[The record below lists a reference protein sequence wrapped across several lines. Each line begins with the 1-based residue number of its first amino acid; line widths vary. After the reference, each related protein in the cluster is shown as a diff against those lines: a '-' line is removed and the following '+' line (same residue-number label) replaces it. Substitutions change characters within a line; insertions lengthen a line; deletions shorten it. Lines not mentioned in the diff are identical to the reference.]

1 MSKKNIWYTRC
12 PVPTAFSIALRN
24 GWFDE
29 EFAAD
34 GIEVSSLLKSTNPA
48 VRESHF
54 DHTLAD
60 SFRHGGNTPPIW
72 SRAKGNDVRLIG
84 LSWTDQPQF
93 LLSHPNSGI
102 KSAAD
107 LKGKRLALPRRPKDS
122 IDFTR
127 ANYLQFY
134 ATALASAGLS
144 LKDVELVD
152 VLVDRAFLDESGAPS
167 KDGSLWN
174 AVQLRA
180 SQREE
185 VAAFWQGKVDVV
197 AGSGPRG
204 LENKALLGA
213 HVVHDISQQPERL
226 AKTSNSFP
234 YTFTVSGRFLS
245 ERPDLVARLLAR
257 VLEAADWAK
266 SHHDQAVRVTAQ
278 ELGVAEEFV
287 VAAYGDNLSQQLEVN
302 LSDANVE
309 AIRLRK
315 AFLLEHGFLPNDF
328 DLDAWIDPSPLRE
341 AQRLLKERALQK
353 KQKPQS
359 GKDAQPAALT

>member
-1 MSKKNIWYTRC
+1 MSTKKNIWYTRC

-34 GIEVSSLLKSTNPA
+34 GIEVASLLKSTDRA

-60 SFRHGGNTPPIW
+60 SFRHGGNTPPLW

-93 LLSHPNSGI
+93 LLTRPESGI
-102 KSAAD
+102 RSAAD
-107 LKGKRLALPRRPKDS
+107 LKGKRLALPLRPKDS

-127 ANYLQFY
+127 ANYLHFY
-134 ATALASAGLS
+134 DTALKSVGLT

-152 VLVDRAFLDESGAPS
+152 IVVNRNFLDESGAPS

-185 VAAFWQGKVDVV
+185 VAAYWQGSVDVI
-197 AGSGPRG
+197 AGAGPRG
-204 LENKALLGA
+204 LENVALLGG
-213 HVVHDISQQPERL
+213 HIVHDISQQPERI

-234 YTFTVSGRFLS
+234 YTFTVSGRFLK

-257 VLEAADWAK
+257 VLEAAEWAK
-266 SHHDQAVRVTAQ
+266 THPDTAVRVVAQ

-287 VAAYGDNLSQQLEVN
+287 VAAFGDKLAQQLEVN
-302 LSDANVE
+302 LSDENVE

-315 AFLLEHGFLPNDF
+315 AFLVEHKFLPNDF
-328 DLDAWIDPSPLRE
+328 DLDAFIDASPLRE
-341 AQRLLKERALQK
+341 AQRIVKERAQK
-353 KQKPQS
+353 KQKQGNQS
-359 GKDAQPAALT
+359 AQAAALT

>member
-1 MSKKNIWYTRC
+1 MSKKALWYTRC
-12 PVPTAFSIALRN
+12 PVPTAFSVALRN
-24 GWFDE
+24 GWLDE
-29 EFAAD
+29 EFEAD
-34 GIEVSSLLKSTNPA
+34 GIEVSSLLKSTDRS

-84 LSWTDQPQF
+84 LSWTEQPQF
-93 LLSHPNSGI
+93 LLTRPETGI
-102 KSAAD
+102 KTAAD
-107 LKGKRLALPRRPKDS
+107 LKGKRLALPRRPRDS

-134 ATALASAGLS
+134 ETALASVGLG
-144 LKDVELVD
+144 LKDVQLVD
-152 VLVDRAFLDESGAPS
+152 ITVDRAFLDESGAPT

-185 VAAFWQGKVDVV
+185 IAAYWRGEVDVI
-197 AGSGPRG
+197 ASAGPRG

-213 HVVHDISQQPERL
+213 HIVHDISQQKERI
-226 AKTSNSFP
+226 AKISNSAP
-234 YTFTVSGRFLS
+234 YTFTVSGRLLK
-245 ERPDLVARLLAR
+245 ERPELVARLLAR
-257 VLEAADWAK
+257 VLEAAEWAK
-266 SHHDQAVRVTAQ
+266 THHDEAVRVVAQ

-287 VAAYGDNLSQQLEVN
+287 VEAFGDKLSQQLEVD
-302 LSDANVE
+302 LSADNVA

-315 AFLLEHGFLPNDF
+315 DFLLRHGFLPADF
-328 DLDAWIDPSPLRE
+328 DLDQWIDPTPLVE
-341 AQRLLKERALQK
+341 AQKIVRERAQQR
-353 KQKPQS
+353 KQNGRRQE
-359 GKDAQPAALT
+359 PALAPAE

>member
-1 MSKKNIWYTRC
+1 MSTKKNIWYTRC

-29 EFAAD
+29 EFAPD
-34 GIEVSSLLKSTNPA
+34 GIEVNSLLKSTEPA

-54 DHTLAD
+54 DHTQAD
-60 SFRHGGNTPPIW
+60 SFRHGGNTPPLW
-72 SRAKGNDVRLIG
+72 SRAKGRDVRLIG

-93 LLSHPNSGI
+93 LLSRPDSGI
-102 KSAAD
+102 RTAAD

-134 ATALASAGLS
+134 VTALASAGLT

-152 VLVDRAFLDESGAPS
+152 VLVDRAFLDESGAAS

-174 AVQLRA
+174 AAQLRA

-185 VAAFWQGKVDVV
+185 VAAYWQGKVDVL

-204 LENKALLGA
+204 LENVALLGA
-213 HVVHDISQQPERL
+213 HIVHDISQQPERI

-234 YTFTVSGRFLS
+234 YTFTVSGRFLD
-245 ERPDLVARLLAR
+245 ERPDLVARFLAR
-257 VLEAADWAK
+257 VLEAAEWAK
-266 SHHDQAVRVTAQ
+266 THHDTAVRVVAQ

-287 VAAYGDNLSQQLEVN
+287 VAAYGDKLSQQLEVN

-309 AIRLRK
+309 ALRLRK
-315 AFLLEHGFLPNDF
+315 AFLVEHRFLPNDF
-328 DLDAWIDPSPLRE
+328 DLDAFIDPAPLRE
-341 AQRLLKERALQK
+341 AQRIVKERAQK
-353 KQKPQS
+353 KQKQS
-359 GKDAQPAALT
+359 VNQSANAAAAP

>member
-1 MSKKNIWYTRC
+1 MSKKTIWYTRC

-34 GIEVSSLLKSTNPA
+34 GIEVNSLLKSTDPA

-60 SFRHGGNTPPIW
+60 SLRHGGNTPPIW

-84 LSWTDQPQF
+84 LSWTPQPQF
-93 LLSHPNSGI
+93 LLSKPESGI
-102 KSAAD
+102 ERAAD
-107 LKGKRLALPRRPKDS
+107 LEGKRLALPVRPNES

-134 ATALASAGLS
+134 ETALASAGLS

-152 VLVDRAFLDESGAPS
+152 VEVERTFLAESGSPS

-174 AVQLRA
+174 AAQLRA

-185 VAAFWQGKVDVV
+185 IAAYWQGKVDVI
-197 AGSGPRG
+197 ASAGPRG
-204 LENKALLGA
+204 LENRALLGA
-213 HVVHDISQQPERL
+213 HVVHDISQQPDHF
-226 AKTSNSFP
+226 AKVSNSAP
-234 YTFTVSGRFLS
+234 YTFTVSGRFLK

-257 VLEAADWAK
+257 VLEAAEWAK
-266 SHHDQAVRVTAQ
+266 THPDQAVRVTAQ

-287 VAAYGDNLSQQLEVN
+287 VEAFGDNLAKQLEVN
-302 LSDANVE
+302 LSDQNVE
-309 AIRLRK
+309 ALRLRK
-315 AFLLEHGFLPNDF
+315 AFLVKHGFLPKDF
-328 DLDAWIDPSPLRE
+328 DLEAWIDRSPLLE
-341 AQRLLKERALQK
+341 AQKLVNERAARRS
-353 KQKPQS
+353 KQGNGRTLS
-359 GKDAQPAALT
+359 AV

>member
-1 MSKKNIWYTRC
+1 MSNKTIWYTRC
-12 PVPTAFSIALRN
+12 PVPTAFSIALNN

-34 GIEVSSLLKSTNPA
+34 GIEVNSLLKSTDRA

-60 SFRHGGNTPPIW
+60 SLRHGGNNPPIW
-72 SRAKGNDVRLIG
+72 SRSKGNDVRLIG

-93 LLSHPNSGI
+93 LISKPDSGI
-102 KSAAD
+102 KTAGD
-107 LKGKRLALPRRPKDS
+107 LKGKRLALPPRPKDS

-127 ANYLQFY
+127 ANYLHFY
-134 ATALASAGLS
+134 ETALATVGLT

-185 VAAFWQGKVDVV
+185 VAAYWQGKVDVI
-197 AGSGPRG
+197 ASAGPRG
-204 LENKALLGA
+204 LENLALLGG
-213 HVVHDISQQPERL
+213 HVVHDISLQPERI

-234 YTFTVSGRFLS
+234 YTFTVSGRFLK

-257 VLEAADWAK
+257 ILEAAEWAK
-266 SHHDQAVRVTAQ
+266 THQDEVVRVTAR

-287 VAAYGDNLSQQLEVN
+287 VAAFGDNLAKQLDVN
-302 LSDANVE
+302 LSDENVA

-315 AFLLEHGFLPNDF
+315 EFLLKHGFLRSDF
-328 DLDAWIDPSPLRE
+328 DLDQWIDPEPLRE
-341 AQRLLKERALQK
+341 AQRIAKERAQK
-353 KQKPQS
+353 KNNK
-359 GKDAQPAALT
+359 QPAQAPTLRA

>member
-1 MSKKNIWYTRC
+1 MSKKTIWYTRC

-24 GWFDE
+24 GWLDE

-34 GIEVSSLLKSTNPA
+34 GIEVNSLLKSTDPA

-93 LLSHPNSGI
+93 LLSKPESGI
-102 KSAAD
+102 DSAAD
-107 LKGKRLALPRRPKDS
+107 LKDKRLALPRRPRDS

-134 ATALASAGLS
+134 ETALASAGLT
-144 LKDVELVD
+144 LNDVELVD

-185 VAAFWQGKVDVV
+185 IAAYWQDKVDVL
-197 AGSGPRG
+197 ASSGPRG
-204 LENKALLGA
+204 LENLALLGA
-213 HVVHDISQQPERL
+213 RVVHDISRQSERL

-234 YTFTVSGRFLS
+234 YTFTVSGRFLN

-257 VLEAADWAK
+257 VLEASEWAGPITTRQYGSLLRSSAWRK
-266 SHHDQAVRVTAQ
+266 SSSSRRSATTCPGSWRSISPRIT
-278 ELGVAEEFV
+278 
-287 VAAYGDNLSQQLEVN
+287 S
-302 LSDANVE
+302 
-309 AIRLRK
+309 
-315 AFLLEHGFLPNDF
+315 P
-328 DLDAWIDPSPLRE
+328 PS
-341 AQRLLKERALQK
+341 ACAKI
-353 KQKPQS
+353 S
-359 GKDAQPAALT
+359 C

>member
-1 MSKKNIWYTRC
+1 MSKKTIWYTRC

-24 GWFDE
+24 GWFDD

-34 GIEVSSLLKSTNPA
+34 GIEVNSLLKSTDPA

-84 LSWTDQPQF
+84 LSWTEQPQF
-93 LLSHPNSGI
+93 LLSKPESGI
-102 KSAAD
+102 KTARD
-107 LKGKRLALPRRPKDS
+107 LKGKRLALPRRPNES

-134 ATALASAGLS
+134 ETALASAGLS

-152 VLVDRAFLDESGAPS
+152 VVVERTFLADSGKPS

-174 AVQLRA
+174 ASQLRA

-185 VAAFWQGKVDVV
+185 VAAYWQGKVDVI
-197 AGSGPRG
+197 ASAGPRG
-204 LENKALLGA
+204 LENKSLLGA
-213 HVVHDISQQPERL
+213 HIVHDISAQPERL
-226 AKTSNSFP
+226 ARTSNSAP
-234 YTFTVSGRFLS
+234 YTFTVSGAFLK

-257 VLEAADWAK
+257 VLEAAEWAK
-266 SHHDQAVRVTAQ
+266 THQEQAVRVTAL
-278 ELGVAEEFV
+278 ELGVAEDFV
-287 VAAYGDNLSQQLEVN
+287 VEAFGDNLVKQLDVN
-302 LSDANVE
+302 LSPDNV
-309 AIRLRK
+309 AALRLRK
-315 AFLLEHGFLPNDF
+315 DFLLKHGFLPKDF
-328 DLDAWIDPSPLRE
+328 DLDQWIDASPLRE
-341 AQRLLKERALQK
+341 AQKIVAERAAQRK
-353 KQKPQS
+353 NKPENGRIQAS
-359 GKDAQPAALT
+359 L

>member
-1 MSKKNIWYTRC
+1 MSKKSLWYTRC
-12 PVPTAFSIALRN
+12 PVPTAFSLALWN
-24 GWFDE
+24 GWLDE
-29 EFAAD
+29 EFEAD
-34 GIEVSSLLKSTNPA
+34 GIEVSSLLKSTDRN

-93 LLSHPNSGI
+93 LLARPEGGI
-102 KSAAD
+102 KTAAD
-107 LKGKRLALPRRPKDS
+107 LKSKRLALPRRPKDS

-134 ATALASAGLS
+134 ETALASVGLS

-152 VLVDRAFLDESGAPS
+152 VLVDRAFLDESGAPT

-174 AVQLRA
+174 AAQLRA

-185 VAAFWQGKVDVV
+185 IAAYFRGEVDVI

-204 LENKALLGA
+204 LENRALLGA
-213 HVVHDISQQPERL
+213 HVVHDISRQPERI

-234 YTFTVSGRFLS
+234 YTFTVSGRLLK
-245 ERPDLVARLLAR
+245 ERPELVVRLLAR
-257 VLEAADWAK
+257 VLEAAEWAK
-266 SHHDQAVRVTAQ
+266 THHDETVRVVAK

-287 VAAYGDNLSQQLEVN
+287 VAAYGDKLSQQLDVD
-302 LSDANVE
+302 LSAENVA

-315 AFLLEHGFLPNDF
+315 EFLLKHGFLPADF
-328 DLDAWIDPSPLRE
+328 DLDQWIDPAPLAE
-341 AQRLLKERALQK
+341 AQKLVKNRAQQKEIGRSKELRLA
-353 KQKPQS
+353 S
-359 GKDAQPAALT
+359 A

>member
-1 MSKKNIWYTRC
+1 MSNTTLWYTRC

-34 GIEVSSLLKSTNPA
+34 GIEVSSLLKSTDRA

-60 SFRHGGNTPPIW
+60 SFRHGGNTPPLW

-93 LLSHPNSGI
+93 LLSLPGSGI
-102 KSAAD
+102 DTARD

-127 ANYLQFY
+127 ANYLHFY
-134 ATALASAGLS
+134 ETALAFAGLT
-144 LKDVELVD
+144 LNDVELVD
-152 VLVDRAFLDESGAPS
+152 ILVDRAFLDESGGPS

-174 AVQLRA
+174 AAQLRA

-185 VAAFWQGKVDVV
+185 IAALWQGKVDVL
-197 AGSGPRG
+197 ASAGPRG
-204 LENKALLGA
+204 LENRALLGA
-213 HVVHDISQQPERL
+213 QLVHDISEQPERL

-234 YTFTVSGRFLS
+234 YTFTVSGQLLK
-245 ERPDLVARLLAR
+245 ERPQLVARLLAR
-257 VLEAADWAK
+257 VLEAAEWAK
-266 SHHDQAVRVTAQ
+266 SHPDEAVRVTAL

-287 VAAYGDNLSQQLEVN
+287 VQAFGDRLPQQLEVN
-302 LSDANVE
+302 LSAENVS
-309 AIRLRK
+309 ALRLRK
-315 AFLLEHGFLPNDF
+315 AFLLKHGFLPNDF
-328 DLDAWIDPSPLRE
+328 DLDAWIDPGPLRE
-341 AQRLLKERALQK
+341 AQRLVKERALQK
-353 KQKPQS
+353 KRQQREKP
-359 GKDAQPAALT
+359 ALAAV